1 MKFETAWKATKE
13 GKFEFVNDVRNGQNE
28 VRYQTPSG
36 KWKTKYIEITD
47 LPHSPSVREKEY
59 LHLRTAQTGKF

>member
-36 KWKTKYIEITD
+36 KWKTKYIKITD
-47 LPHSPSVREKEY
+47 LPVYSLSTV
-59 LHLRTAQTGKF
+59 QTGKF